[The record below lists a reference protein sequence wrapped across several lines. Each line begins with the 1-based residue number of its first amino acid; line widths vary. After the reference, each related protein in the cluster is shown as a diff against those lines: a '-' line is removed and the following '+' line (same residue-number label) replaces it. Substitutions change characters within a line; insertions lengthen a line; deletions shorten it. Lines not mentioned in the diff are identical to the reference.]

1 MNGWW
6 MLANLVLAAHI
17 LLFVL
22 LALGVVLALHLGTL
36 LDIPTVG
43 GPQRLRGSDVPAPAT
58 LRDPCASRQHRTN

>member
-22 LALGVVLALHLGTL
+22 LALGVVLAAARWVRLTA
-36 LDIPTVG
+36 IRRPTKT
-43 GPQRLRGSDVPAPAT
+43 QRP
-58 LRDPCASRQHRTN
+58 